1 MEIKLLT
8 KAVRA
13 FNSATGEHLEVYGDQ
28 YDEIFQRLKIVGVPP
43 LDIVNSEK
51 GFLISVDG
59 KMPEF
64 YVLCTDA
71 QKTMIS

>member
-28 YDEIFQRLKIVGVPP
+28 YDEIFQRLKMVGVSP

-59 KMPEF
+59 KMPGF
-64 YVLCTDA
+64 YVLGIDA
-71 QKTMIS
+71 QKTMVS